1 MFTAA
6 AQVAAV
12 ERRVTAYS
20 EAGQGTDTVERV
32 GRFCRYDVEV
42 CRAWLA
48 ARPARIRR
56 GRRLNGGTLNVPISA
71 GVELHMRD
79 QLRDVAQRLDVS
91 VSTLLREGAR
101 RVLMALG
108 EPVDPPERLP
118 HLRDDHPFRRL
129 QR

>member
-1 MFTAA
+1 
-6 AQVAAV
+6 
-12 ERRVTAYS
+12 
-20 EAGQGTDTVERV
+20 
-32 GRFCRYDVEV
+32 
-42 CRAWLA
+42 
-48 ARPARIRR
+48 
-56 GRRLNGGTLNVPISA
+56 
-71 GVELHMRD
+71 MRD

-108 EPVDPPERLP
+108 EPVDSPERLP

>member
-48 ARPARIRR
+48 ARPTRIRTR
-56 GRRLNGGTLNVPISA
+56 RPSGAAAASARRSPLQETSAMTTGPKPPPAGRVWCTRC
-71 GVELHMRD
+71 
-79 QLRDVAQRLDVS
+79 
-91 VSTLLREGAR
+91 GAR
-101 RVLMALG
+101 PGVMRQLG
-108 EPVDPPERLP
+108 EVLCRLCADSP
-118 HLRDDHPFRRL
+118 DGDAAARRS
-129 QR
+129 QKS

>member
-42 CRAWLA
+42 CRVWLA
-48 ARPARIRR
+48 ARPTRFRR

>member
-48 ARPARIRR
+48 ARPTRVRR

>member
-1 MFTAA
+1 
-6 AQVAAV
+6 
-12 ERRVTAYS
+12 
-20 EAGQGTDTVERV
+20 
-32 GRFCRYDVEV
+32 
-42 CRAWLA
+42 
-48 ARPARIRR
+48 
-56 GRRLNGGTLNVPISA
+56 
-71 GVELHMRD
+71 MRD

-91 VSTLLREGAR
+91 VSTLLREGAC

>member
-1 MFTAA
+1 MP
-6 AQVAAV
+6 V
-12 ERRVTAYS
+12 ERI
-20 EAGQGTDTVERV
+20 

-48 ARPARIRR
+48 ARPTRIRR